1 MNTIGTIKS
10 VTPGVKKTAVDRFAA
25 GVGRKVGV
33 NSRRGEQGKVLNNL
47 AAAVRHASGK
57 DI

>member
-1 MNTIGTIKS
+1 MNTIGVIKS
-10 VTPGVKKTAVDRFAA
+10 VTPGIKKTAVDKYAA
-25 GVGRKVGV
+25 GVNRKVGV
-33 NSRRGEQGKVLNNL
+33 NMKRGEQGKVLNNL